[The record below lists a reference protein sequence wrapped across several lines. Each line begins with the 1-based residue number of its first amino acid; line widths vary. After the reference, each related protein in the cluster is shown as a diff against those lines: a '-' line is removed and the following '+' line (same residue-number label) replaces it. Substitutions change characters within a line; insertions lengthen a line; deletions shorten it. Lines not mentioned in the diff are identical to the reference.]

1 VRETSENGIRWIV
14 PAITIILVGVILCI
28 PSAHAQTSGIPA
40 ITLDVDQANSPEDIA
55 VTLQIML
62 LLTVLTLA
70 PSILIM
76 MTSFVR
82 LIVAFHFL
90 RQALSTQS
98 LPPNQMI
105 VGLSLFLTV
114 FIMAPVISD
123 IHDNAWQPYSA
134 QEITLEQAWERAQ
147 EPLRDF
153 MLSQT
158 REKDLALFVEI
169 ADIDQPNTPDDLPMR
184 VIIPGFIISELR
196 IGFQIGFLIYMP
208 MLIVDM
214 VVASVLMS
222 MGMMMLPPVMISLPF
237 KLLLFVLVDGWY
249 LVVQSMVQSF
259 K

>member
-1 VRETSENGIRWIV
+1 MKRRWL
-14 PAITIILVGVILCI
+14 TLSLGLVVLAAVLMI
-28 PSAHAQTSGIPA
+28 PSARAQTPGLPA
-40 ITLDVDQANSPEDIA
+40 ITLDVDPATGPADLA
-55 VTLQIML
+55 VTIQILL

-76 MTSFVR
+76 TTSFVR

-114 FIMAPVISD
+114 FIMAPVITD
-123 IHDNAWQPYSA
+123 IHDNAWTPYSK
-134 QEITLEQAWERAQ
+134 QEITLEQAWDRAQ

-153 MLSQT
+153 MLGQT
-158 REKDLALFVEI
+158 REKDLALFVRVAEI
-169 ADIDQPNTPDDLPMR
+169 SQPDNPDQLPMR
-184 VIIPGFIISELR
+184 VIIPAFIISELR

-249 LVVQSMVQSF
+249 LVVESMVQSF
-259 K
+259 R

>member
-1 VRETSENGIRWIV
+1 MKRRWL
-14 PAITIILVGVILCI
+14 TLSLGLVLLVAALFI
-28 PSAHAQTSGIPA
+28 PSAQAQTPGLPA
-40 ITLDVDQANSPEDIA
+40 ITLDVDQATGPADLA
-55 VTLQIML
+55 VTIQILL

-76 MTSFVR
+76 TTSFVR
-82 LIVAFHFL
+82 LIIAFHFL

-123 IHDNAWQPYSA
+123 IHENAWTPYSQ
-134 QEITLEQAWERAQ
+134 QEITLEQAWDRAQ

-153 MLSQT
+153 MLGQT
-158 REKDLALFVEI
+158 REKDLALFVRV
-169 ADIDQPNTPDDLPMR
+169 ADISQPDNPDQLPMH
-184 VIIPGFIISELR
+184 VIVPAFIISELR

-249 LVVQSMVQSF
+249 LVVESMVQSF
-259 K
+259 R